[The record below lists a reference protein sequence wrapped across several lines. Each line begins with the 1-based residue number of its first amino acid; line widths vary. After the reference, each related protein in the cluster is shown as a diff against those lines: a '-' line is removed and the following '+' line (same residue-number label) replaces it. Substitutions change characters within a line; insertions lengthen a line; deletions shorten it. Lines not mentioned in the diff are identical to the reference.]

1 MGAGG
6 AIGEASDN
14 PLGINITAM
23 VDIIFCLCL
32 FFMCSLHF
40 KQLEGKMDA
49 WLPTEKGNNIGEVR
63 TRPNLEE
70 IRLFLRW
77 EPVAQK
83 VIRKVG
89 NRAPVHSDEELRGTL
104 RAMVEDYRKLHQA
117 EIPVLI
123 DAMADV
129 PWQDVV
135 HSLDLL
141 KEEKLTKIEFVEP
154 LASDLRPASR

>member
-14 PLGINITAM
+14 PVGINITAM

-40 KQLEGKMDA
+40 KQLEGRMDA
-49 WLPTEKGNNIGEVR
+49 WLPPDHGNQIGDVPVHPR
-63 TRPNLEE
+63 LEE

-83 VIRKVG
+83 VVRKVG
-89 NRAPVHSDEELRGTL
+89 RRDPVHSDQELRDTL

-154 LASDLRPASR
+154 LASDLRPATR